1 MKIFA
6 MLSRIVGFLAL
17 AALIVWS
24 FVGMEIDGAH
34 LPTGVAAGFSFV
46 GRMIPHGKAD
56 FRYDL
61 SLRDQI
67 MQPLLDTIQM
77 AVIGTVAGAI
87 MAFPMSFFAAR
98 TSVFPRFLSDAIKSY
113 LNVSRAIPTIV
124 YALIVLSA
132 IGLGKTAGAISIGYV
147 TFISLSKLYAE
158 ALESVSQG
166 PIDAVRAS
174 GGNSA
179 QVFVYGMMPQVFP
192 HYLATSLYSFEY
204 NLKDSFIV
212 GIVGAGGLGAQLLDS
227 IHEFKLLDTGV
238 IIALLIVLVNVVDYC
253 SYRVRAVFS

>member
-1 MKIFA
+1 MKVFSILGGIFG
-6 MLSRIVGFLAL
+6 LLAI
-17 AALIVWS
+17 AALVVWS
-24 FVGMEIDGAH
+24 FLGLEVDWGH
-34 LPTGVAAGFSFV
+34 LPTGLAAGVSFV
-46 GRMIPHGKAD
+46 GRMIPHGRAD

-77 AVIGTVAGAI
+77 AVVGTVAGAI
-87 MAFPMSFFAAR
+87 LAFPMSFVAAR
-98 TSVFPRFLSDAIKSY
+98 TSVFPQSLSAAIKAY
-113 LNVSRAIPTIV
+113 LNFSRAVPTIV
-124 YALIVLSA
+124 YALIILSA

-158 ALESVSQG
+158 ALESVSIG

-174 GGNSA
+174 GGNSV
-179 QVFVYGMMPQVFP
+179 QVFVFGMMPQVFP
-192 HYLATSLYSFEY
+192 HYLATTLYSFEY
-204 NLKDSFIV
+204 NLRDSFII

-238 IIALLIVLVNVVDYC
+238 IIALLIILVNIVDYG
-253 SYRVRAVFS
+253 SYRLRAAIS